1 MECYKKDYPR
11 PQLVRDNWTSLNG
24 TWDFCFD
31 DEARGERG
39 SWYQMWPVNQA
50 QTIEVPFT
58 YETKRSGI
66 GDERAH
72 RQVWYRRSIEADAAQ
87 LSEAASFLPDLNK
100 SPGHIPSKLSSRY
113 RSSAHTSSQSCPSPS
128 AVCRVAAVDQR
139 NPPPSPRSHFLWPLQ
154 IL

>member
-39 SWYQMWPVNQA
+39 SWYQMWPGNQA

-87 LSEAASFLPDLNK
+87 LSEGKHLWLHFEGSDFHTKVWVNGQYVGDHRGGYARFSFDIQDL
-100 SPGHIPSKLSSRY
+100 
-113 RSSAHTSSQSCPSPS
+113 
-128 AVCRVAAVDQR
+128 
-139 NPPPSPRSHFLWPLQ
+139 
-154 IL
+154 